1 VKKII
6 YILFLLAS
14 TYQSSTAQ
22 WVQQNSGTNVN
33 LYDIEFLNENTG
45 WAVGDGGVVLKT
57 INGGKNWVNIPNPAE
72 GKLLK
77 SIHIID
83 SNYIYFAGWFETII
97 KSTDGGSSWIVIRNG
112 TAGQGSSY
120 DGLYFINKDTG
131 WICGTG
137 QKVLSTKDGGAT
149 IDSTY
154 LFWGTLSDIHFKN
167 SNSGL
172 ICGDGVVFK
181 TTNAGNNWYNSNV
194 PTNGVYYR
202 FRKVAAVNNNV
213 WVAGSGTPV
222 VYYSP
227 DFGESWVVTDTIS
240 DVGIIGNAFVDSLTG
255 FAGGGLHRLF
265 KTTNGG
271 YNWREENN
279 GHIDNSPILSIEFIN
294 NLTGWY
300 VSGTGKIFKT
310 TTGGQTLVNI
320 SNQNRYLNT
329 DFKLYQNYPNPFNP
343 LTTIDFTI
351 PESNSISLN
360 IFNLNGKF
368 IKSIFKNEYYKK
380 GKYSINFNADAL
392 PSGVYI
398 YSIKYKKYTYS
409 KRMILIK

>member
-1 VKKII
+1 MKKIFF
-6 YILFLLAS
+6 ILILYAI
-14 TYQSSTAQ
+14 THHSSTAQ
-22 WVQQNSGTNVN
+22 WIQQNSGTNVN

-120 DGLYFINKDTG
+120 DGLYFINKETG

-137 QKVLSTKDGGAT
+137 LKVLRTTNGGINLDSSYLLLGSMSDMYFKD
-149 IDSTY
+149 
-154 LFWGTLSDIHFKN
+154 FN
-167 SNSGL
+167 NGL
-172 ICGDGVVFK
+172 ICADGAVFK
-181 TTNAGNNWYNSNV
+181 TTNSGISWFDTNV
-194 PTNGVYYR
+194 PINGVFYR
-202 FRKVAAVNNNV
+202 FRKLAVVNNNI
-213 WVAGSGTPV
+213 WAIGGSYSP
-222 VYYSP
+222 VYYSS
-227 DFGESWVVTDTIS
+227 DFGESWKIRDTLSEIGI
-240 DVGIIGNAFVDSLTG
+240 VGNNFADSLTG
-255 FAGGGLHRLF
+255 YAGGGLHRLY

-271 YNWREENN
+271 YNWRQEDN
-279 GHIDNSPILSIEFIN
+279 GHIDNSPILSIKFIN
-294 NLTGWY
+294 KLTGWY
-300 VSGTGKIFKT
+300 VSGIGHIFKT
-310 TTGGQTLVNI
+310 TTGGQTLVSI
-320 SNQNRYLNT
+320 SNQNNSISK